1 MTKWQKGVGSV
12 VTAAA
17 LISGGTIW
25 VGHLVQAGEDHSSLA
40 EAQETQDSLVALTEA
55 ISSRI
60 QLEDAATF
68 ERVQLCDEGLIVDK
82 VVCRMARL
90 KMKK

>member
-1 MTKWQKGVGSV
+1 MTKWQKGVSGT
-12 VTAAA
+12 VTAAF
-17 LISGGTIW
+17 LISGGGLW
-25 VGHLVQAGEDHSSLA
+25 VSHLVQAGEDHSSLA

-60 QLEDAATF
+60 QLEDAATA
-68 ERVQLCDEGLIVDK
+68 ERVQLCKEGLIIDK
-82 VVCRMARL
+82 AVCKMARL